1 MKSHPAVRR
10 LLVAV
15 SGLALAGAGV
25 LAPTAPVEA
34 ATSGAGPVVGSAPV
48 ATVVSTREHQAK
60 KKKRKRSARHSEWAA
75 AGQATITPG
84 VMMYTAGAQCTAN
97 FVFTDAVGN
106 VFVGYA
112 AHCAGKGE
120 ATDTNG
126 CQVSSQPLGTR
137 VDFVSGGSV
146 ISGGTALG
154 RGTLVYSSWLAM
166 NEAGTTDG
174 PTCEY
179 NDFALVKVRAR
190 DVDKV
195 NPSVP
200 FYGGPTGIDKNGTSL
215 GDRVYSY
222 GNSSLRA
229 GLDLLSPKLGIA
241 LGDAASDDGW
251 NHQVY
256 TLTPGIPGDSGSG
269 FMNRAGKAVGT
280 LSTVAIAPLPLAN
293 GTGDLLRELTF
304 AKASSVIKGLRLAKG
319 TEAFSSTL

>member
-1 MKSHPAVRR
+1 MKSLPAVRR

-34 ATSGAGPVVGSAPV
+34 APPGVVTVASAAGV
-48 ATVVSTREHQAK
+48 ATVSSSRDRLA
-60 KKKRKRSARHSEWAA
+60 KKKRKRSARHSDWAA

-146 ISGGTALG
+146 VSGGTTLG

-166 NEAGTTDG
+166 DEAGTTDG

-190 DVDKV
+190 DIGKV

-222 GNSSLRA
+222 GNSSLRG
-229 GLDLLSPKLGIA
+229 GLELLSPKLGIA
-241 LGDAASDDGW
+241 HGDTASDDGW

-293 GTGDLLRELTF
+293 GTGDLLRELRF
-304 AKASSVIKGLRLAKG
+304 AKATSVIKGLRLAKG
-319 TEAFSSTL
+319 TEAFSSAL